1 PRPHAGRPRLLSRP
15 LVTVLRLRA
24 PRTWSRADR
33 AWWRGRSD
41 PGDQPRPQR
50 EEPGAGP
57 EAQGALSIPD
67 RSRPRGDAALRSL
80 ARARRSQGAGRGAAH
95 DGRPPP
101 ARRRPLAAARRQ
113 HPGAS
118 RSPRPPASR
127 SAARLV
133 TDFGASVGGVEE
145 ALAAAGGGHKV
156 IALEQSART
165 SAQAA
170 SAVGCQVDQIAK
182 SLVFRG
188 AESQRAVLV
197 IASGANRVDEG
208 RVAALIAEPVGRA
221 DADFVRQRTGFAIG
235 GVAPVAHAERLTIL
249 IDEDLMRWPEIWAA
263 AGRPNTVFKLTP
275 DDLVR
280 LTGGRVAPIKSIQ

>member
-1 PRPHAGRPRLLSRP
+1 
-15 LVTVLRLRA
+15 
-24 PRTWSRADR
+24 
-33 AWWRGRSD
+33 
-41 PGDQPRPQR
+41 
-50 EEPGAGP
+50 
-57 EAQGALSIPD
+57 
-67 RSRPRGDAALRSL
+67 
-80 ARARRSQGAGRGAAH
+80 
-95 DGRPPP
+95 
-101 ARRRPLAAARRQ
+101 
-113 HPGAS
+113 
-118 RSPRPPASR
+118 
-127 SAARLV
+127 V
-133 TDFGASVGGVEE
+133 TDFGPSVRRVEE
-145 ALAAAGGGHKV
+145 ALAAAGGGHTV
-156 IALEQSART
+156 VALEQSART

-208 RVAALIAEPVGRA
+208 KVATLIAEPVGRA

-235 GVAPVAHAERLTIL
+235 GVAPVAHAEPLTIL

-263 AGRPNTVFKLTP
+263 AGHPNTVFKLTP

>member
-1 PRPHAGRPRLLSRP
+1 
-15 LVTVLRLRA
+15 
-24 PRTWSRADR
+24 
-33 AWWRGRSD
+33 
-41 PGDQPRPQR
+41 
-50 EEPGAGP
+50 
-57 EAQGALSIPD
+57 
-67 RSRPRGDAALRSL
+67 
-80 ARARRSQGAGRGAAH
+80 
-95 DGRPPP
+95 
-101 ARRRPLAAARRQ
+101 
-113 HPGAS
+113 
-118 RSPRPPASR
+118 
-127 SAARLV
+127 V
-133 TDFGASVGGVEE
+133 TDFGASVRRVEE

-188 AESQRAVLV
+188 AQSQRAVLV

-208 RVAALIAEPVGRA
+208 KVAALIAEPVGRA

-235 GVAPVAHAERLTIL
+235 GVAPVAHAEPLTIL

-263 AGRPNTVFKLTP
+263 AGHPNTVFKLTS

-280 LTGGRVAPIKSIQ
+280 LTGGRVAPIKAS

>member
-1 PRPHAGRPRLLSRP
+1 MS
-15 LVTVLRLRA
+15 
-24 PRTWSRADR
+24 
-33 AWWRGRSD
+33 
-41 PGDQPRPQR
+41 
-50 EEPGAGP
+50 
-57 EAQGALSIPD
+57 
-67 RSRPRGDAALRSL
+67 
-80 ARARRSQGAGRGAAH
+80 
-95 DGRPPP
+95 
-101 ARRRPLAAARRQ
+101 
-113 HPGAS
+113 
-118 RSPRPPASR
+118 
-127 SAARLV
+127 
-133 TDFGASVGGVEE
+133 DFGASVRRVEE

-188 AESQRAVLV
+188 AQSQRAVLV

-208 RVAALIAEPVGRA
+208 KVAALIAEPVGRA

-235 GVAPVAHAERLTIL
+235 GVAPVAHAEPLTIL

-263 AGRPNTVFKLTP
+263 AGHPHTVFKLTP

-280 LTGGRVAPIKSIQ
+280 LTGGRVAPIKASQ